1 MGFEEFA
8 ASSRSKDI
16 RILSFFVAR
25 SIDSKRLEK
34 NRGVGSEPTETA
46 SMRKG
51 PSNGS
56 RDRVNRF
63 ASGVID
69 RGLAGLK
76 PTFPGFNENAVKM
89 VPEVSL
95 STNWRLLVTL
105 AAVLLITVGPAFA
118 GPKDTDSN
126 QEQGR
131 SPSLDALKRGYLA
144 SEQGEHEVAYN
155 HYQNALES
163 ASTSELRFQAY
174 VGLGSAAAALGRL
187 DEAREQFEQALA
199 LRPDNAE
206 TLFSLGLVAKE
217 QNRFQEA
224 ASLFANAAVRNPALS
239 EAMVE
244 LGVVYEILGR
254 HEEAADACWRAVTVS
269 PEDQGALLCLGVA
282 RFHLGLYEGASQA
295 FEAVIE
301 LNPDSPR
308 ARYGLGLAKIYMD
321 DNEGAIAEYVAL
333 KPLDPDLAKD
343 LYLRI
348 PVQN

>member
-1 MGFEEFA
+1 M
-8 ASSRSKDI
+8 
-16 RILSFFVAR
+16 
-25 SIDSKRLEK
+25 
-34 NRGVGSEPTETA
+34 
-46 SMRKG
+46 
-51 PSNGS
+51 
-56 RDRVNRF
+56 
-63 ASGVID
+63 SG
-69 RGLAGLK
+69 
-76 PTFPGFNENAVKM
+76 AVKM

-105 AAVLLITVGPAFA
+105 AAALLITVGQAVA
-118 GPKDTDSN
+118 GPNDTDSN
-126 QEQGR
+126 QQQGR
-131 SPSLDALKRGYLA
+131 SPSLDALKRGYSA
-144 SEQGEHEVAYN
+144 SEQGEHEEAYN
-155 HYQNALES
+155 HYQDALEN
-163 ASTSELRFQAY
+163 ASTGALRFQAY
-174 VGLGSAAAALGRL
+174 VGLGSAAAALGQL
-187 DEAREQFEQALA
+187 DAARDNFEQALA

-217 QNRFQEA
+217 QDRFQEA
-224 ASLFANAAVRNPALS
+224 ASLFANAAVRDPSLS

-269 PEDQGALLCLGVA
+269 PENQGALLCLGVA
-282 RFHLGLYEGASQA
+282 RFHVGLYEGASQA

-308 ARYGLGLAKIYMD
+308 ARYGLGLAKLYLD

-333 KPLDPDLAKD
+333 KLLDPELARD